1 MPETKLYTPDQINE
15 DVSIKTNSDENS
27 DIAQLDL
34 SVSPRAQSTA
44 RVPTVD
50 AINNMFSINGTVCT
64 INRLN

>member
-1 MPETKLYTPDQINE
+1 MSEIKLYTPDQINE
-15 DVSIKTNSDENS
+15 DVSVKTNSDEKS
-27 DIAQLDL
+27 DVEQLDL
-34 SVSPRAQSTA
+34 SVSPRASSTA